1 MKELFEAL
9 GESLI
14 KLLPLSPFAE
24 FYGTWVPPEWL
35 GWLNWFMPIDGILK
49 IMAAWLLAIGVYY
62 AYSVI
67 ARWVG
72 LIS

>member
-9 GESLI
+9 GEALI
-14 KLLPLSPFAE
+14 KALPLSPFAE

-35 GWLNWFMPIDGILK
+35 GWLNWFLPVEGILK
-49 IMAAWLLAIGVYY
+49 VMAAWLVAIGVYY
-62 AYSVI
+62 AYSVV

-72 LIS
+72 LIA